1 MKENQTSQG
10 FPDGL
15 AGKEFTCLAGDTGD
29 VGMTPGGKSSRGG
42 NVNSLQYSCLE
53 NPTDIGAWWATV
65 PRITKT
71 QAGLS
76 N

>member
-29 VGMTPGGKSSRGG
+29 VGLTPEGTSSRGG

-53 NPTDIGAWWATV
+53 NPMDIGAWQAV
-65 PRITKT
+65 VHGVSRIRH
-71 QAGLS
+71 